1 MTFPNYDVIKEWF
14 DLQLWK
20 PEMVAKAVEL
30 KVITVDQY
38 KEITGDDYQ
47 ATVSDSTA
55 ATSGAAIVTPT
66 A

>member
-1 MTFPNYDVIKEWF
+1 MTFPDYDAIKGWF

-55 ATSGAAIVTPT
+55 ATSGAASVTPT